1 MELIGMSLLLIS
13 LVLFI
18 NRPIKKEQEPIFKV
32 DLGNGIET
40 VSWNRLNNLTESEK
54 EYLFKNAKQCSHLSG
69 NLPDFNTEN
78 VVKFTDCFRS

>member
-1 MELIGMSLLLIS
+1 MSLLLIS

-18 NRPIKKEQEPIFKV
+18 NRPIKKEQEQEPIFKV

-40 VSWNRLNNLTESEK
+40 VSWYRLNNLTESEK
-54 EYLFKNAKQCSHLSG
+54 EYLFKNAKQCSHFSG

>member
-18 NRPIKKEQEPIFKV
+18 NRKKKKEQEPIFKV